1 MKKHLLLTS
10 VAVGAL
16 IANVST
22 LAADDSA
29 STLNPSQTKQ
39 IEQVVHDYLVK
50 NPQVLVEASQALQQ
64 QQMGKMQQTATKAIT
79 KNAKDLFN
87 NPSSPVIGNS
97 NGDITLIE
105 FMDYQC
111 AHCKDMGPVIDQL
124 ISNDPNLRVVY
135 KEFPIFGPTSEF
147 ASKAALA
154 AQKQGKYAAFHDALM
169 KDDNPLTK
177 DEVLKIAQ
185 QVGLDTNKLE
195 KDANDSA
202 IEKQLKDNMRLA
214 QELGLLGTPAIII
227 GDRQGN
233 KVAFIPGT
241 ASKQNL
247 QQLISQLRQK
257 S

>member
-10 VAVGAL
+10 I
-16 IANVST
+16 IASAFLASAGVQ
-22 LAADDSA
+22 AADETS
-29 STLNPSQTKQ
+29 SLSPSQTKQ
-39 IEQVVHDYLVK
+39 IEQVIHNYLVK
-50 NPQVLVEASQALQQ
+50 NPQVLIEASQALQQ
-64 QQMGKMQQTATKAIT
+64 QQMSKMQQTATKAIN

-87 NPSSPVIGNS
+87 NPESPVIGNP

-111 AHCKDMGPVIDQL
+111 AHCKDMGPIIDQL
-124 ISNDPNLRVVY
+124 IGSDLNLRVVY

-147 ASKAALA
+147 AAKAALA

-169 KDDNPLTK
+169 RDDNPLTK
-177 DEVLKIAQ
+177 DEILKIAQ
-185 QVGLDTNKLE
+185 QTGLDTAKLE
-195 KDANDSA
+195 KDIDDATVA
-202 IEKQLKDNMRLA
+202 KQLKDNLRLA
-214 QELGLLGTPAIII
+214 QDLGLLGTPAIIV